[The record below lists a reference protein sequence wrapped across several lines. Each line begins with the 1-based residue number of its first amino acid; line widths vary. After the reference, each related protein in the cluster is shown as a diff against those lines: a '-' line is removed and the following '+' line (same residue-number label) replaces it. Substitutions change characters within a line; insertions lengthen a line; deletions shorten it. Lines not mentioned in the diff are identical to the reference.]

1 MDLKIFENGTYTQDD
16 ILEWHE
22 TFGTK
27 EYQKSLK
34 NLQEDQFDNIFKH
47 QDENSIYTIG
57 EKNGVTVILNT
68 EPIPSLFGT
77 NMDDLAVAGEKTKN
91 QIYNIAAA
99 TPGFLKDAFNPVNIG
114 KGLNTAVVNF
124 FDFIDNSTG
133 GAVTTLD
140 NFFVENFPNTL
151 GKKFEYEEPQT
162 PGGVTGQIIGQY
174 VMTDLFLRRVIP
186 FFRKNTAT
194 GIAADATTV
203 GLFSSKDEGNI
214 ASTIGEMF
222 PNFTNNNVIA
232 KTIVEGLTA
241 DEDDSEVE
249 GRLKNVISDSG
260 ALSVIMGL
268 FKVMKSFNKN
278 PEKVEEYVEAQ
289 SAGAAATPKE
299 APTPVEVVDSSGQPI
314 KQVDQTDELVKSE
327 KPFYSNVEKAI
338 SNFTFK
344 KQPGNQILAT
354 LNNTAGIK
362 QSEIQD
368 LGLDTFLKDNPSVTK
383 EELDD
388 FIANKSLT
396 TRVNEEILD
405 TQGKEQLDFY
415 IGDDAP
421 EIFKKAK
428 SKEEA
433 YEIFMNELN
442 DPALLKE
449 FEQYKKAEINAGNI
463 VTNGEHFTNFF
474 GDKFGMMD
482 VKQNMMPTKYDDFVT
497 PGGSN
502 YKEILITVPG
512 TPRVFTKHHYQ
523 GVVPRGENLIAHA
536 RFNERTIDNK
546 KILFV
551 EEIQSDLHQAGRKQG
566 YSSLNLDVEVENINS
581 QLSLLSKAMDEPK
594 VKSDPD
600 KTQEYMDQYNKLLE
614 KRQSL
619 VDEFRNTVADA
630 PFKNNWHELTMKRL
644 IKYAIDNGFDGISF
658 TTGKM
663 QNDRYNLAE
672 KITSL
677 RAEKII
683 GGTKD
688 GQYELTI
695 TPASATNQYE
705 TQTFLVEENQLE
717 RMVGK
722 ELSTKIIED
731 APTYTDGKTYSG
743 LDLVFGGDG
752 MAGFY
757 DKMLPSYLS
766 KFGKKFGANL
776 EKTELDIN
784 VGSIYTMKDLKDI
797 KYGNVYD
804 AVGTSGKTFAS
815 YKIIQNMDAPPA
827 QRIQLIQ
834 TKNGESNI
842 IHRTYDI
849 RDAKAIMLD
858 ELEGFNV
865 PQILENREAPQ
876 VPIMFF
882 TPDMKKE
889 ILTEGVPIAQVEE
902 KENKQQTTAVV

>member
-68 EPIPSLFGT
+68 EPIPTLFGT
-77 NMDDLAVAGEKTKN
+77 NMDDLAAAGESTKKK
-91 QIYNIAAA
+91 IFDVAAA

-162 PGGVTGQIIGQY
+162 PGGVTGKIIGQY

-232 KTIVEGLTA
+232 KTIIEGLTA

-327 KPFYSNVEKAI
+327 KPFYSNVEKTI

-368 LGLDTFLKDNPSVTK
+368 LGLDSFLKDKPNVTK
-383 EELDD
+383 QELDD
-388 FIANKSLT
+388 YIADKSLT
-396 TRVNEEILD
+396 TRVKDEILEGSEFANSKND
-405 TQGKEQLDFY
+405 LFIPSDERVLKIPKQLLDANSYNDAKLIVNNDEGLYNKMLEYGKSRGLSVDDMSDEEFIEDF
-415 IGDDAP
+415 
-421 EIFKKAK
+421 
-428 SKEEA
+428 
-433 YEIFMNELN
+433 
-442 DPALLKE
+442 LKE
-449 FEQYKKAEINAGNI
+449 RYGITQLKPDEMVKPAKFESY
-463 VTNGEHFTNFF
+463 
-474 GDKFGMMD
+474 
-482 VKQNMMPTKYDDFVT
+482 VT
-497 PGGSN
+497 PGGEN
-502 YKEILITVPG
+502 YKEMLITAPG
-512 TPRVFTKHHYQ
+512 TPQVFTDHHYR
-523 GVVPRGENLIAHA
+523 GELAPGENLIAHA
-536 RFNERTIDNK
+536 RFNDRTIDGN
-546 KILFV
+546 KILFI
-551 EEIQSDLHQAGRKQG
+551 EEIQSDLHQTGRKQG
-566 YSSLNLDVEVENINS
+566 YVPKDANAPETLQQVEILREQKDNILK
-581 QLSLLSKAMDEPK
+581 QIGVLK
-594 VKSDPD
+594 
-600 KTQEYMDQYNKLLE
+600 E
-614 KRQSL
+614 KRAFTRTDGISMGEATK
-619 VDEFRNTVADA
+619 VDVIDPSTNEVIKTYKLTGNATQKANIIGEAAVYADNFNKKNGITDEIAFLRGDSDKISRQILDAKGEGKIADA
-630 PFKNNWHELTMKRL
+630 PFKKNWYELTMKRL
-644 IKYAIDNGFDGISF
+644 IKYAIDNGYDGIAF
-658 TTGKM
+658 TSGDMQVARYPGMDNPEGLKGFYDNTLTKYTNKFANKYGVSLENKPINFTDIPYKYYSSDFELNKQYTVLDSNNDVFAKYEIVELDNQAIRGGK
-663 QNDRYNLAE
+663 A
-672 KITSL
+672 TVL
-677 RAEKII
+677 RF
-683 GGTKD
+683 TKD
-688 GQYELTI
+688 GKTSEL
-695 TPASATNQYE
+695 Y
-705 TQTFLVEENQLE
+705 
-717 RMVGK
+717 R
-722 ELSTKIIED
+722 
-731 APTYTDGKTYSG
+731 
-743 LDLVFGGDG
+743 
-752 MAGFY
+752 
-757 DKMLPSYLS
+757 
-766 KFGKKFGANL
+766 
-776 EKTELDIN
+776 
-784 VGSIYTMKDLKDI
+784 
-797 KYGNVYD
+797 
-804 AVGTSGKTFAS
+804 GTSPSTAAE
-815 YKIIQNMDAPPA
+815 ILAD
-827 QRIQLIQ
+827 R
-834 TKNGESNI
+834 
-842 IHRTYDI
+842 
-849 RDAKAIMLD
+849 
-858 ELEGFNV
+858 LEGSKV
-865 PQILENREAPQ
+865 PEIIDEQNS
-876 VPIMFF
+876 VPFLLF
-882 TPDMKKE
+882 SPDMKNK

-902 KENKQQTTAVV
+902 KENKQQTSAVV

>member
-1 MDLKIFENGTYTQDD
+1 MSDLRNKIESGNYTPDD
-16 ILEWHE
+16 ILDWYDLNATNENVKLLQNQPRE
-22 TFGTK
+22 NFESIE
-27 EYQKSLK
+27 EY
-34 NLQEDQFDNIFKH
+34 EEEGI
-47 QDENSIYTIG
+47 IYTIG
-57 EKNGVTVILNT
+57 TDDGISVILDQKKKPEIFGVGLT
-68 EPIPSLFGT
+68 EAQIGGLKVKQNLSTAGDILSKTPKFLGGAANPINF
-77 NMDDLAVAGEKTKN
+77 A
-91 QIYNIAAA
+91 
-99 TPGFLKDAFNPVNIG
+99 
-114 KGLNTAVVNF
+114 KGLNKGVVNAF
-124 FDFIDNSTG
+124 GLVDNLTG
-133 GAVTTLD
+133 GAVTKLD
-140 NFFVENFPNTL
+140 NYLVENFPNTL
-151 GKKFEYEEPQT
+151 GKKFEYEKPQGA
-162 PGGVTGQIIGQY
+162 GGMTGEIIGQY
-174 VMTDLFLRRVIP
+174 VLTDLLLRRAFP
-186 FFRKNTAT
+186 FFNKNMAT
-194 GIAADATTV
+194 GLAADATTV
-203 GLFSSKDEGNI
+203 GLFSSADEGNLADLI
-214 ASTIGEMF
+214 SMF
-222 PNFTNNNVIA
+222 VPESEDPGAIA
-232 KTIVEGLTA
+232 KVISSLQPDA
-241 DEDDSEVE
+241 DDSEIE
-249 GRLKNVISDSG
+249 GRLKNVMIDTG
-260 ALSVIMGL
+260 ALGAVLSLFKIGKGL
-268 FKVMKSFNKN
+268 FSN
-278 PEKVEEYVEAQ
+278 PEAADELVKAQ

-314 KQVDQTDELVKSE
+314 KQVDQTDELVTSE
-327 KPFYSNVEKAI
+327 KPFYSNVEKTI

-344 KQPGNQILAT
+344 QQPGNQILAT

-368 LGLDTFLKDNPSVTK
+368 LGLDTFLKDKPNVSK

-421 EIFKKAK
+421 ELIKNAS

-433 YEIFMNELN
+433 YELFMNELD
-442 DPALLKE
+442 DPPLERE
-449 FEQYKKAEINAGNI
+449 FAKYKQDEINAGNI
-463 VTNGEHFTNFF
+463 VNNIEHFTNFM

-482 VKQNMMPTKYDDFVT
+482 VKQNMIPTKYDDFVT
-497 PGGSN
+497 PGGSR

-581 QLSLLSKAMDEPK
+581 QLSLLSKAMDETK
-594 VKSDPD
+594 AKFDPD

-663 QNDRYNLAE
+663 QNDRYDLAK
-672 KITSL
+672 KITAL

-688 GQYELTI
+688 GQYDLTI
-695 TPASATNQYE
+695 TPIFGEQKS
-705 TQTFLVEENQLE
+705 LVVKESDLE
-717 RMVGK
+717 RYVGK
-722 ELSTKIIED
+722 DLSTKIIED
-731 APTYTDGKTYSG
+731 APKYTDGRNYTG
-743 LDLVFGGDG
+743 LDLEFGGSG
-752 MAGFY
+752 MKGFY
-757 DKMLPSYLS
+757 DKILPSYLS

-776 EKTELDIN
+776 EKTELDLPAK
-784 VGSIYTMKDLKDI
+784 TKFDMRDLRDFEYNK
-797 KYGNVYD
+797 VYD
-804 AVGTSGKTFAS
+804 AVGTSGRYAS
-815 YKIIQNMDAPPA
+815 YKIRQNFDNTPEKRIEVIQIKDGKE
-827 QRIQLIQ
+827 LV
-834 TKNGESNI
+834 
-842 IHRTYDI
+842 IHRSF
-849 RDAKAIMLD
+849 RLGEAKGVLLEELD
-858 ELEGFNV
+858 GFKV
-865 PQILENREAPQ
+865 PQIIENREAPQ

-882 TPDMKKE
+882 PQNMKNE

-902 KENKQQTTAVV
+902 RENKQQTTAVV